1 MAPNPRSRQPHLAVP
16 RSRSSLLGITLEG
29 LAPNLRSRFAT
40 LAEPRS
46 HRCQQRS
53 TTEGAP
59 SSLPLTYA
67 SSRGQTLK
75 DPVSLRTGPHVRGPS
90 PDDRGWSAGLHGHLC
105 GGRGDQVAKA
115 PGTGPGWQQSRQNW
129 APTRWAALALDLFE
143 SHLPRACSPPEVSSS
158 PRVRSLT
165 VCFKGSKTQL
175 ILSILLISTGSTS
188 CNHCLIEFVPG
199 TLRPKLSFG
208 EEGEA
213 KWLAPCS
220 QSLPPLTRP
229 CMV

>member
-29 LAPNLRSRFAT
+29 LAPNPRSRFAS

-67 SSRGQTLK
+67 SSRGLTLK
-75 DPVSLRTGPHVRGPS
+75 DPVLLRTGPHVRGPS

-129 APTRWAALALDLFE
+129 MPAAVVGQRIRMESRGLCNVEAAPLHSVLCFFCPVLVPALLL
-143 SHLPRACSPPEVSSS
+143 HPRG
-158 PRVRSLT
+158 SL
-165 VCFKGSKTQL
+165 VA
-175 ILSILLISTGSTS
+175 ISVAW
-188 CNHCLIEFVPG
+188 HCDVFM
-199 TLRPKLSFG
+199 T
-208 EEGEA
+208 
-213 KWLAPCS
+213 
-220 QSLPPLTRP
+220 
-229 CMV
+229 